1 MGEQLF
7 DDLARGLNDSA
18 ISRRRALKVV
28 GAAAL
33 GAVLSVFL
41 PVEDAEAQRRR
52 SFRQRCRR
60 RGGFVCHSKMKGRQ
74 CCTGGKS
81 CSSLEGCV
89 CTMGC

>member
-52 SFRQRCRR
+52 SFRQR
-60 RGGFVCHSKMKGRQ
+60 
-74 CCTGGKS
+74 
-81 CSSLEGCV
+81 
-89 CTMGC
+89 